1 MMYDKQREFEN
12 IRDKKE
18 RLRLQEQELQDEINR
33 ISDENK
39 QMNQMRQEELERMEG
54 MTKNLRKN
62 VDNNKAVNTELL
74 EQKAQMIARLRM

>member
-1 MMYDKQREFEN
+1 
-12 IRDKKE
+12 
-18 RLRLQEQELQDEINR
+18 
-33 ISDENK
+33 
-39 QMNQMRQEELERMEG
+39 